1 MTSGFA
7 VLWLGVVGV
16 IGLYVLA
23 HITVK
28 YTPVIGHHFQ
38 AQPVFLPLRVRAVDE
53 GESVEFTAEDGV
65 RLTGTYL
72 PSRTAAQ
79 AGVIVYCHE
88 YLSDRWSF
96 RPYVDQLRDA
106 GYDLFTFDFRNHGE
120 SDREAAYGPMQW
132 ATDRELRDVR
142 AALQYLRTRTDRD
155 PAGFGLFG
163 VSRGGTAAILAGAA
177 EPDVWGVITDG
188 AFPTSGTMVPYML
201 RWTDLY
207 IKSAFLRALM
217 PTWIFH
223 LLAWTGQRRTERQL
237 NCRFPSVERAVS
249 RLAPRPW
256 FMIHGEADTY
266 ISPQI
271 AERLFQKGGEPH
283 ELWLVEGAKHNRCL
297 DRDPEAYGMRVYD
310 FLERFAPRRPIAPAH
325 EESVSGIAIG
335 SPQFA
340 NQLAPAELARA
351 LISPISG

>member
-1 MTSGFA
+1 MISGTA

-23 HITVK
+23 HVTVK
-28 YTPVIGHHFQ
+28 YTPVIVHHFQ
-38 AQPVFLPLRVRAVDE
+38 AQPVFLPLRVPVVAE
-53 GESVEFTAEDGV
+53 GESVEFTAADGL

-72 PSRTAAQ
+72 PSRTAEQ

-96 RPYVDQLRDA
+96 RPYVDQLRDL
-106 GYDLFTFDFRNHGE
+106 GYDVFTFDFRNHGK
-120 SDREAAYGPMQW
+120 SDRETAYGPMQW

-142 AALQYLRTRTDRD
+142 AALTYLRTRRDRD

-163 VSRGGTAAILAGAA
+163 VSRGGTAALLAAAA

-207 IKSAFLRALM
+207 IKSAFLRSLM
-217 PTWIFH
+217 PTWVFH
-223 LLAWTGQRRTERQL
+223 FLAWTGQRRTERLL
-237 NCRFPSVERAVS
+237 NCRFPSVEKAVG
-249 RLAPRPW
+249 RVAPRPW

-271 AERLFQKGGEPH
+271 AVRLFDKGGEPK

-297 DRDPEAYGMRVYD
+297 DRDREAYAERIHD
-310 FLERFAPRRPIAPAH
+310 FLERFAPRRPIPAAQ
-325 EESVSGIAIG
+325 EAAIPGLGLG

-340 NQLAPAELARA
+340 NQLVPAEMARA
-351 LISPISG
+351 IISPISG